1 MASTSC
7 KSGNVNKQACWSKA
21 PLRNVLSL
29 SHHGFVCLLLSRIAS
44 TYPYFTSNCVYSSSD
59 KLSNIRDVDVY
70 ISTAGLA
77 KNYST
82 TIEKSQEPIYDDDSG
97 HDAADSDQRKK
108 MKLSSSEAN
117 HDSSSASKR
126 VYSLDATLVNQLLEN
141 KPYFLDIDLSFFST
155 DDPIRKQFDENEY
168 EVLRFVYTRIVHD
181 QSDAEILQYIAAREN
196 ALEQI
201 RALMSEYLTEP
212 KADQP
217 VIIE

>member
-1 MASTSC
+1 MVSIGC
-7 KSGNVNKQACWSKA
+7 KWENVNKQACSSEI
-21 PLRNVLSL
+21 LLGDFLSL
-29 SHHGFVCLLLSRIAS
+29 VMGLLSFRIAS

-59 KLSNIRDVDVY
+59 KLSNIREVDVY

-82 TIEKSQEPIYDDDSG
+82 NIDKSQEPIYDDDSG
-97 HDAADSDQRKK
+97 NDNGDSDQRKK
-108 MKLSSSEAN
+108 MKLTSSEAN
-117 HDSSSASKR
+117 HDSSASKR

-168 EVLRFVYTRIVHD
+168 EVLRYVYTRIVHD
-181 QSDAEILQYIAAREN
+181 HSDAEILQYIAAREN

-217 VIIE
+217 IITE